1 MKFVPMN
8 SDIKIATQIL
18 PENSPL
24 RKTKVLDSNLGFGQ
38 YFTDHLFQ
46 TKYNSKLGWHFS
58 EVLPYHQFQIDP
70 AASVLHYGQALF
82 EGMKAFRQPDG
93 SVSLFRPDFN
103 FKRLHESAERLCM
116 QAPPATLMQQG
127 IMKLLEVDK
136 SWLPQTR
143 GCSLYIRPTLIG
155 TEAFLGVRPSNEY
168 LFFVILSPVGAYYK
182 EGLNPISIWVE
193 EEDVRAAV
201 GGLGATKAGAN
212 YAGSLRAALRAKSKG
227 YAQVLWLDVNHTFI
241 EEVGTMNVFFVFKN
255 EIVTPE
261 LTGSILSGGVRDSVL
276 ELLKTQGKK
285 IAERKITIQ
294 EVKNAVEN
302 KDLLEVFGTGTAA
315 VISPVGV
322 LHYQNQDL
330 IINNKTIGP
339 VAQSLYN
346 EITSIQ
352 YGEKG
357 PHPWLVPVGF

>member
-8 SDIKIATQIL
+8 SNINISTQIL

-24 RKTKVLDSNLGFGQ
+24 RKTKVSDSNLGFGQ
-38 YFTDHLFQ
+38 FFTDHLFQ
-46 TKYNSKLGWHFS
+46 VKYNTKQGWHS
-58 EVLPYHQFQIDP
+58 AAVIPYNQFQIDP
-70 AASVLHYGQALF
+70 AAAVLHYGQALF

-93 SVSLFRPDFN
+93 NMSLFRPDFN
-103 FKRLHESAERLCM
+103 FKRLHEGAARLCM
-116 QAPPATLMQQG
+116 QAPPSELMQKG
-127 IMKLLEVDK
+127 IIELLKADK

-193 EEDVRAAV
+193 QEDVRAAV
-201 GGLGATKAGAN
+201 GGLGSTKAGAN

-227 YAQVLWLDVNHTFI
+227 YAQVLWLDVNHQNI

-261 LTGSILSGGVRDSVL
+261 LTGSILSGGVRDSVI
-276 ELLKTQGKK
+276 ELLTAKGKNVVQ
-285 IAERKITIQ
+285 RKISIE
-294 EVKNAVEN
+294 EVSQGITNGN
-302 KDLLEVFGTGTAA
+302 LMEVFGTGTAA
-315 VISPVGV
+315 VISPVGT

-330 IINNKTIGP
+330 IINNKAIGP
-339 VAQSLYN
+339 IAQGLYN

-352 YGEKG
+352 YGEIG
-357 PHPWLVPVGF
+357 SHRWLVPIV